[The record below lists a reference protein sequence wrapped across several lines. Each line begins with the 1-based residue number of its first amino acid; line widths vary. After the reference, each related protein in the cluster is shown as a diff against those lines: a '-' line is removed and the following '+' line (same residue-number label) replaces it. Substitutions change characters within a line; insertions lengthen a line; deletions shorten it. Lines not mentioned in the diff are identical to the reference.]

1 VIHSIEL
8 GEALITVWRGQP
20 SQKDVDDSLVA
31 AKRMRARVGKPLV
44 LVSVMAPDTRMPAD
58 DVRKSMDANW
68 PKLVEVAS
76 TIQYVIM
83 PRGSSALDHLIS
95 SRLFS
100 LCVGV
105 YALAKVG
112 KPISV
117 HRSLD
122 TALTEIADLA
132 PSLPLAEIRRLV
144 TAALKAPT

>member
-1 VIHSIEL
+1 MIHSIEL

-100 LCVGV
+100 LC
-105 YALAKVG
+105 G